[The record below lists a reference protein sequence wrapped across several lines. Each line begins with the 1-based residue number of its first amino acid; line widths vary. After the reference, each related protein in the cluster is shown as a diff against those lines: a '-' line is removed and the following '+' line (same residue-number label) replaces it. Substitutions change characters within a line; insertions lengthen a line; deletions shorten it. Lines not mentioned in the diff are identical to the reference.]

1 MAILQRGIYAI
12 TDFTSLKDAEVFART
27 ELLLRAGIS
36 ILQYRDK
43 SATAKAKIN
52 RARELRSL
60 CRQFNTPFIVNDDI
74 ELARDTGADGI
85 HLGQND
91 TDIQT
96 AREFLG
102 PIIIGCSCYNSLHL
116 AQEAQAAGAD
126 YVAFG
131 AFHNTSSKK
140 NTVKA
145 EPEILER
152 ASHEI
157 MLPLVA
163 IGGITPENGKVL
175 VDKGAAMLAVISALY
190 GANDTNATIKKFNLL
205 FEQEQ

>member
-1 MAILQRGIYAI
+1 MAILKRGIYAI
-12 TDFTSLKDAEVFART
+12 TDFTSLKDSEVFART
-27 ELLLRAGIS
+27 ELLLRGGLS
-36 ILQYRDK
+36 MLQYRDK
-43 SATAKAKIN
+43 SATTKAKIS
-52 RARELRSL
+52 RAKELKSL

-74 ELARDTGADGI
+74 QLARKTGADGI
-85 HLGQND
+85 HLGQGD
-91 TDIQT
+91 TDIQN
-96 AREFLG
+96 ARELLG
-102 PIIIGCSCYNSLHL
+102 PVIIGRSCYNSLQL

-131 AFHNTSSKK
+131 AFYSTSSKK

-145 EPEILER
+145 EPQTLER

-175 VDKGAAMLAVISALY
+175 IDKGATMLAVINAVY
-190 GANDTNATIKKFNLL
+190 GAKDTNATINEFNLL

>member
-1 MAILQRGIYAI
+1 MAILKQGIYAI
-12 TDFTSLKDAEVFART
+12 TNFSSLKDAEVFART

-36 ILQYRDK
+36 MLQYRDK
-43 SATAKAKIN
+43 SATAKAKTN
-52 RARELRSL
+52 RATELQSL

-74 ELARDTGADGI
+74 KLARDTGADGI

-96 AREFLG
+96 ARELLG
-102 PIIIGCSCYNSLHL
+102 PIIIGCSCYNSLHR

-131 AFHNTSSKK
+131 AFYNTSSKK

-145 EPEILER
+145 DPEILER

-175 VDKGAAMLAVISALY
+175 VDKGATILAVISALY
-190 GANDTNATIKKFNLL
+190 GANDTNAVINEFNLL
-205 FEQEQ
+205 FE